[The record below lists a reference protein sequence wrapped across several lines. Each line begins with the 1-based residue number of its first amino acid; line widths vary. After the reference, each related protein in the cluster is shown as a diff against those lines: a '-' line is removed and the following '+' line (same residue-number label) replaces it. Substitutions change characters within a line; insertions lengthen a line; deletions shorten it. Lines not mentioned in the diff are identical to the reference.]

1 MRALAFALLL
11 TVGLACEGCFQSNTL
26 ITVNGD
32 GSGTLEQTLIFSG
45 AALIQMRQVAP
56 LAGGSSSKAFDP
68 FSEEQARQ
76 AAASL
81 GPNVRYVS
89 STAITTGEGLGRTAV
104 YAFPDINQLRFN
116 EQPPVPGGVTIRSKQ
131 LNTEQNIRFVLA
143 PQPDGHVALRIL
155 WPQPAAPARGGAP
168 AAIRPSPEEIATIK
182 ETFAGARLSIAVKPS
197 GEIVKTSSPWVE
209 NGSVTL
215 IDLQF
220 DQLAADEAALAR
232 LPGVRS
238 VEDAKIAL
246 SDVPGVKISTDREIT
261 IEFIPK
267 K

>member
-1 MRALAFALLL
+1 MRTVALTFVVAASVVL
-11 TVGLACEGCFQSNTL
+11 GGCFQSATL

-32 GSGTLEQTLIFSG
+32 GSGTLEQTLLFSG
-45 AALIQMRQVAP
+45 VALMQMRQVAP
-56 LAGGSSSKAFDP
+56 LAGGSSKAFDP

-76 AAASL
+76 VAASL

-89 STAITTGEGLGRTAV
+89 SKAITTGEGLGRTAV
-104 YAFPDINQLRFN
+104 YAFPDINQLRLN
-116 EQPPVPGGVTIRSKQ
+116 EQPPAPGGVTIRSKQ

-143 PQPDGHVALRIL
+143 PQPDGHVLLRIL
-155 WPQPAAPARGGAP
+155 LPQPPAPAKGGAP
-168 AAIRPSPEEIATIK
+168 APSRPSPEEIAAMK

-197 GEIVKTSSPWVE
+197 GDIVKTSSPWVE
-209 NGSVTL
+209 NGNVTL

-238 VEDAKIAL
+238 LEEAKIAL
-246 SDVPGVKISTDREIT
+246 RGVPGVKINTDREIT
-261 IEFIPK
+261 IEFIPRK
-267 K
+267 

>member
-32 GSGTLEQTLIFSG
+32 GSGTLEQTLLFSG

-56 LAGGSSSKAFDP
+56 LAGGSSKAFDP

-76 AAASL
+76 SAASL

-89 STAITTGEGLGRTAV
+89 SKSITTGDALGRTAV
-104 YAFPDINQLRFN
+104 YAFPDINQLRLN
-116 EQPPVPGGVTIRSKQ
+116 EQPPAPGGVTIRSKQ

-143 PQPDGHVALRIL
+143 PQPDGHVLLRIL
-155 WPQPAAPARGGAP
+155 VPQPPEPARGRTAAP
-168 AAIRPSPEEIATIK
+168 LRPSPEEIATMK
-182 ETFAGARLSIAVKPS
+182 ETFAGARLSIAVRPS
-197 GEIVKTSSPWVE
+197 GEIVRTSSPWVE
-209 NGSVTL
+209 NGTVTV
-215 IDLQF
+215 IDLDF
-220 DQLAADEAALAR
+220 DRLAGDDGALAR
-232 LPGVRS
+232 LRGVGS
-238 VEDAKIAL
+238 VEEAKAAL
-246 SDVPGVKISTDREIT
+246 SGVPGVKIPASREVT
-261 IEFIPK
+261 IEFTPK

>member
-1 MRALAFALLL
+1 MRTVALTLVVAASVA
-11 TVGLACEGCFQSNTL
+11 VGACFQSATL

-32 GSGTLEQTLIFSG
+32 GSGTIEQRLLFTG
-45 AALIQMRQVAP
+45 AALAQMRG
-56 LAGGSSSKAFDP
+56 LASLGGSGKAFDP
-68 FSEEQARQ
+68 ISEEQARQ
-76 AAASL
+76 TAASL

-89 STAITTGEGLGRTAV
+89 SAPIATGDALGRTIV
-104 YAFPDINQLRFN
+104 YAFADINQLRLN
-116 EQPPVPGGVTIRSKQ
+116 EQPPAPGGVTIRSKQ

-143 PQPDGHVALRIL
+143 PQPDGHVLLRIL
-155 WPQPAAPARGGAP
+155 LPQPPAPAKGGAP
-168 AAIRPSPEEIATIK
+168 APSRPSPEEIATMK

-197 GEIVKTSSPWVE
+197 GDIVKTSSPWVE
-209 NGSVTL
+209 NGNVTL

-238 VEDAKIAL
+238 LEEAKIAL
-246 SDVPGVKISTDREIT
+246 RGVPGVKINTDREIT